1 MKTVTISAKTKKY
14 IGTIG
19 LPEDSP
25 LTIAAITKGFEN
37 VIVENTAPDI
47 YELFQEEE
55 VAYEVDNIQ
64 DALLALDAIFDDNE
78 D

>member
-14 IGTIG
+14 IGAIALEENSPITI
-19 LPEDSP
+19 ED
-25 LTIAAITKGFEN
+25 ITKGLEN
-37 VIVENTAPDI
+37 VVVEKGI
-47 YELFQEEE
+47 IGVYELFQEEE

-64 DALLALDAIFDDNE
+64 DALLALDAIFSDDE